1 MFVSIDDYY
10 DVDFYNDS
18 LMALA
23 ENDVQFTEHILFKDK
38 IPKFCIELPREPL
51 MIHYNV
57 VRLEHEKSL
66 VSKVIPL
73 DANSSVTPY
82 RKKVDFGKGIRPE
95 MYLND
100 ALSSI
105 EVGKYAAFVDIKS
118 QEEAIALSKEIPLR
132 IYFLGKY
139 LNRYKVCLITSDYF
153 VPKLKPSQILLELS
167 EKSSVV
173 RFEQDFNFRILQRK
187 DRLVKYSKTPYF
199 ENGVFFKPRNLTNP
213 RFITF

>member
-18 LMALA
+18 LMALE
-23 ENDVQFTEHILFKDK
+23 ENGVQFTEHILFKDK

-51 MIHYNV
+51 MIHHNV
-57 VRLEHEKSL
+57 VPLEHEKYL

-73 DANSSVTPY
+73 DVNSSFTLY
-82 RKKVDFGKGIRPE
+82 RKRVDFGKGIRPE

-105 EVGKYAAFVDIKS
+105 EQGKYAAFVDIKS

-153 VPKLKPSQILLELS
+153 IPKLKPSQILLELS

>member
-10 DVDFYNDS
+10 DVNFYNDS
-18 LMALA
+18 LMALE
-23 ENDVQFTEHILFKDK
+23 ENGVQFTEHILFKDK

-57 VRLEHEKSL
+57 VPLEHEKYL

-73 DANSSVTPY
+73 DANSSVTLY
-82 RKKVDFGKGIRPE
+82 RKKVDYGKGIRPE

-105 EVGKYAAFVDIKS
+105 EPGQYAAFVDIKS
-118 QEEAIALSKEIPLR
+118 QEEAIALTKEIPLR

-139 LNRYKVCLITSDYF
+139 LNKYKVCLITSDR
-153 VPKLKPSQILLELS
+153 K
-167 EKSSVV
+167 SVV
-173 RFEQDFNFRILQRK
+173 
-187 DRLVKYSKTPYF
+187 
-199 ENGVFFKPRNLTNP
+199 
-213 RFITF
+213 

>member
-10 DVDFYNDS
+10 DVNFYNDS
-18 LMALA
+18 LMALE
-23 ENDVQFTEHILFKDK
+23 ENGVQFTEHILFKDK

-57 VRLEHEKSL
+57 VPLEHEKYL

-73 DANSSVTPY
+73 DANSSVTLY
-82 RKKVDFGKGIRPE
+82 RKKVDYGKGIRPE

-105 EVGKYAAFVDIKS
+105 EPGQYAAFVDIKS
-118 QEEAIALSKEIPLR
+118 QEEAIALTKEIPLR

-139 LNRYKVCLITSDYF
+139 LNKYKVCLITSDYF
-153 VPKLKPSQILLELS
+153 IPKLKPSQILLELS
-167 EKSSVV
+167 EKSSVI

>member
-1 MFVSIDDYY
+1 M
-10 DVDFYNDS
+10 
-18 LMALA
+18 
-23 ENDVQFTEHILFKDK
+23 
-38 IPKFCIELPREPL
+38 
-51 MIHYNV
+51 
-57 VRLEHEKSL
+57 
-66 VSKVIPL
+66 IPL
-73 DANSSVTPY
+73 DANSSVTLY

-105 EVGKYAAFVDIKS
+105 EPGQYAAFVDIKS
-118 QEEAIALSKEIPLR
+118 QEEAIALTKEIPLR
-132 IYFLGKY
+132 MYFLGKY
-139 LNRYKVCLITSDYF
+139 LNKYKVCLITSDYF
-153 VPKLKPSQILLELS
+153 IPKLRPSQILLELS
-167 EKSSVV
+167 EKSSVI